1 MKAVLNWFSDEE
13 FSASKSF
20 LYSAIVWVIVG
31 MSFAVMLAIKLVDP
45 DFLGTIPWLAY
56 GRARPVHIQMV
67 AVGFLS
73 MAYVGSMFYM
83 IPRLTGTRLYS
94 ERLGNF
100 TCLAWNLT
108 LSAGVICLLMGYS
121 EGREYLE
128 LPKPIDVLVLLALIL
143 VAYNCFQTV
152 IHRRE
157 KQLYVSLWYFLGS
170 VTWFPLIW
178 FIGQRTFVRVSGLND
193 AGVTWFYGH
202 NHLGL
207 WFTTVGVGM
216 TYYLIPII
224 TRNPLF
230 SHKLSLIGFW
240 AIAMVYAPTGAHHL
254 LQAPLPEW
262 LKSAAIISSLLLII
276 PVTAAVTN
284 FYMTAK
290 GKWHVV
296 FSNVALRFVMAGVL
310 FYLLTCLQGP
320 FQAAR
325 PINWYLHFTNWVVA
339 HAHLALLGSF
349 GFMSW
354 GAIYHIIPRIL
365 KRPIYSMA
373 LANWHFWLTFI
384 GFWTFFVV
392 LTVAGLQQ
400 SFGFLEG
407 MSFLRIGALLKPMMV
422 MRMFAGITILA
433 GNVIFGYN
441 MLRTAVAARPVE
453 APLPAGVE
461 PEPIKV

>member
-1 MKAVLNWFSDEE
+1 MLKWFSDEE

-20 LYSAIVWVIVG
+20 LLSAIVWVNIGVL
-31 MSFAVMLAIKLVDP
+31 FAVVLAVKLVAP
-45 DFLGTIPWLAY
+45 PFLGKIPWLTF
-56 GRARPVHIQMV
+56 GRMRPAHIQMV

-73 MAYVGSMFYM
+73 MAYVGSLFYM
-83 IPRLTGTRLYS
+83 IPRLTGVRLYN
-94 ERLGNF
+94 ERLGNM
-100 TCLAWNLT
+100 TCFAWNLA
-108 LSAGVICLLMGYS
+108 LSAGVLCLLFGWT

-128 LPKPIDVLVLLALIL
+128 MPWPIDIAVLAALIL
-143 VAYNCFQTV
+143 VAYNCFMTV

-170 VTWFPLIW
+170 VTWFPLVW
-178 FIGQRTFVRVSGLND
+178 FIGNRTFIHVSGLND
-193 AGVTWFYGH
+193 AGVNWFYGH

-240 AIAMVYAPTGAHHL
+240 SIAMVYAPTGSHHL

-262 LKSAAIISSLLLII
+262 LKSAAIISSMLLLI

-284 FYMTAK
+284 FYMTCK

-296 FSNVALRFVMAGVL
+296 FSNVSLRFVMAGVL
-310 FYLLTCLQGP
+310 FYLATCLQGP

-325 PINWYLHFTNWVVA
+325 PINWYIHFTNWVVS

-354 GAIYHIIPRIL
+354 GAIYHIIPRVL
-365 KRPIYSMA
+365 KRPIYSMT
-373 LANWHFWLTFI
+373 LANWHFWLSYL

-392 LTVAGLQQ
+392 LTIAGLQQ

-407 MSFLRIGALLKPMMV
+407 MSFLHIAVLIKPMMI
-422 MRMFAGITILA
+422 MRLLSGIAILTGQIIFA
-433 GNVIFGYN
+433 YN
-441 MLRTAVAARPVE
+441 ILRTVLMAAPRE
-453 APLPAGVE
+453 ALLPAGVE
-461 PEPIKV
+461 PEPVRV